1 MKLKIDS
8 RFSEFLRKINF
19 GFLKKIF
26 FLIGL
31 SYFCIYFFSRHD
43 HFLFNISFEKDRKI
57 IFLSFLFCI
66 LSVYLNAFAWESIVR
81 WFGGGD
87 IKRNLVSFYVLT
99 NALKYVPGG
108 IWHFFERFNFVK
120 NISSPQLAFY
130 STLIEPY
137 FMLCASFLL
146 ASIGVIFSPIYLFLV
161 VPLIFLNSKLIYFI
175 LRSLESLKSKAV
187 GVLKLPNSQY
197 QFKKTIKIISFF
209 PTKAF
214 LFELGFILSKFMGFL
229 VCVNK
234 FHSVNHNEMFFLL
247 IIFSLSWSV
256 GLIVPLAPGGFGV
269 FEACFLLFPGRNIPL
284 DPMLDSLVLYRI
296 ISTSVDL
303 LLSFPYLFRK
313 ILKKI

>member
-1 MKLKIDS
+1 MSL
-8 RFSEFLRKINF
+8 
-19 GFLKKIF
+19 
-26 FLIGL
+26 
-31 SYFCIYFFSRHD
+31 
-43 HFLFNISFEKDRKI
+43 
-57 IFLSFLFCI
+57 LFCI
-66 LSVYLNAFAWESIVR
+66 LSVYLNAFAWKSIVS

-99 NALKYVPGG
+99 NVLKYVPGG
-108 IWHFFERFNFVK
+108 IWHFVERFNFVK

-137 FMLCASFLL
+137 FMLCASFLF

-175 LRSLESLKSKAV
+175 LISLESLKSKAV

-197 QFKKTIKIISFF
+197 QFKQTIKIISFF
-209 PTKAF
+209 PMKAF
-214 LFELGFILSKFMGFL
+214 LFEIGFILSKFMGFF
-229 VCVNK
+229 VCVSK
-234 FHSVNHNEMFFLL
+234 FYSVNHNEIFFLL
-247 IIFSLSWSV
+247 IIFSLSWAV
-256 GLIVPLAPGGFGV
+256 GLIVPLAPSGFGV
-269 FEACFLLFPGRNIPL
+269 FEACFLLFPGRTIPL